1 MIDQYISY
9 FDQQHMVSK
18 NGWQTYLINSFNEI
32 RKKIFLRG
40 IAFHKKYAARMAVL
54 EHLGAKNF
62 KIQIG
67 IDYLNK

>member
-1 MIDQYISY
+1 
-9 FDQQHMVSK
+9 MVSK

-62 KIQIG
+62 KIQTG